1 MTAPAAAVAPAS
13 WPAVALAVVLAAA
26 AAALLVAPRVAVT
39 GVAGRAG
46 GVPARAPVPRSLV
59 ALVVVPLAAV
69 AWSWLGPREL
79 VLVALAVAVVLALVR
94 SLARGRERARA
105 ERRRGEVL
113 EACEAM
119 AADLGA
125 GQPPVRALGR
135 AGEEWPELAPVAVAA
150 RVDADVPGA
159 LRQVAALPGAEQLR
173 GVAAAWQVAHETGSG
188 LAPAIARAAA
198 TARSRRR
205 TTRLVAAEL
214 SGARATARTLAVL
227 PGLVTALAY
236 GVGTDP
242 LAFLLGT
249 TPGTVCLALGLGLS
263 WLGLTWLER
272 IGDRV
277 LR

>member
-1 MTAPAAAVAPAS
+1 MTTLAAAAAPSS
-13 WPAVALAVVLAAA
+13 WPAVVLAVVLAAA
-26 AAALLVAPRVAVT
+26 AAALLVAPRV
-39 GVAGRAG
+39 GAG
-46 GVPARAPVPRSLV
+46 GGTVLRRSVPRPVV
-59 ALVVVPLAAV
+59 ALLVVPSAAL

-79 VLVALAVAVVLALVR
+79 VLAGLVVAVVLALVR
-94 SLARGRERARA
+94 SLARGRDRARA

-135 AGEEWPELAPVAVAA
+135 AGEEWPELAPVAAAA

-159 LRQVAALPGAEQLR
+159 LRQVADLPGAEQLR

-198 TARSRRR
+198 RARSRRR